1 MKMLISVALAAGL
14 MITVASTTQASPLG
28 SAARDIGVS
37 ADSDVI
43 QVQAS
48 TGGKKFTGSAK
59 VSPSSG
65 GGNKAA
71 GSGGGGNR
79 VGAGNRGGGNRVGG
93 GGGGN
98 RFSGGG
104 GHSGRTAAGIAVGVG
119 LVGGLIAAEQ
129 QRQAVEQEYVEEPRC
144 AYGSYINRYGERRC
158 RR

>member
-1 MKMLISVALAAGL
+1 MLFSAALAAGL
-14 MITVASTTQASPLG
+14 MITAAGTTQASPLA

-48 TGGKKFTGSAK
+48 TAGRKFSGSAK
-59 VSPSSG
+59 VNPS
-65 GGNKAA
+65 
-71 GSGGGGNR
+71 SGGGGNR
-79 VGAGNRGGGNRVGG
+79 VGGGNRGGNRVGG

-98 RFSGGG
+98 RFNGGG

-129 QRQAVEQEYVEEPRC
+129 QRQAVEQEYVEQPRC